1 VKPAHRGRAATATT
15 ARVIRLHDLEI
26 DLRSL
31 RLRALLTEVWEIQGS
46 MSTRTVDV
54 HVQRLRQ
61 ALGSAS
67 GLIETVTG
75 FGYRAA
81 R

>member
-1 VKPAHRGRAATATT
+1 MRRVTERIEARAATATT
-15 ARVIRLHDLEI
+15 ARVIRLRE
-26 DLRSL
+26 
-31 RLRALLTEVWEIQGS
+31 ALLTEVWEIQES

-54 HVQRLRQ
+54 RVQRLRQ
-61 ALGSAS
+61 ALGTAS
-67 GLIETVTG
+67 SLIETVTG